1 MCPSFSFFRKI
12 DGTRTP
18 RDERRR
24 AQHNEGK
31 VRVAFLG
38 LTGTARPGAC
48 VPQISDTPKVRKRC
62 LLIAGRVEKQ
72 VEVHCQEQIGRRRE
86 LKRVLSS

>member
-1 MCPSFSFFRKI
+1 MHLFFFFFSRKI

-31 VRVAFLG
+31 VRVELLG
-38 LTGTARPGAC
+38 LTGTAWPGAWSHRSAGMR
-48 VPQISDTPKVRKRC
+48 QVRERC
-62 LLIAGRVEKQ
+62 LSNAGKAEMWRFAVVSK
-72 VEVHCQEQIGRRRE
+72 
-86 LKRVLSS
+86 